1 MLVVASAVMVA
12 GLVVIAPALA
22 DLPDVW
28 GKLADG
34 HLGWLAFALVLEAL
48 SFVGHAILFRAVSVE
63 GGGTRI
69 GLRASTEI
77 TLAGHAATRLFASA
91 GAGGIALTAW
101 ALKKSGMEARDV
113 AARMT
118 TFMVLLYS
126 VYMGS
131 LLFGGLGLYTGL
143 IPGGGSFAMTIVPAL
158 FGGAVIA
165 LVASRPARQ
174 PRRVQAAAL
183 ALPGRRGRPRRPPP
197 AAPRQPGLLGA
208 LMWWAFDIACLW
220 ACFEAFGDSPAVG
233 ILVVAY
239 FVGML
244 ANTLP
249 LPGGVGG
256 VDGGMIGAF
265 VAFGVDPASAIIAV
279 LAYRFFA
286 FWLPI
291 APGAISFATLRKTVA
306 RWEAE
311 DAGEPVAAEAPEGPP
326 AGRPRPLPL
335 PPVQLSHGRFRRLLQ
350 RPRLP
355 AAYAGDGRA
364 DAGLSVA
371 GMGRQRDQARGRH
384 DRRGDQPGQH
394 PGHHGAAGPADPHR
408 HGHGL
413 P

>member
-1 MLVVASAVMVA
+1 MAALDPATDRSQPFGSVSRRQVIVLVLASVVMVA
-12 GLVVIAPALA
+12 GLVVVAPALA

-28 GKLADG
+28 TKLADG
-34 HLGWLAFALVLEAL
+34 HMGWLAFALVLEAL

-131 LLFGGLGLYTGL
+131 LLIGGLGLYAGV
-143 IPGGGSFAMTIVPAL
+143 IPGGGSFTMTIVPAI

-165 LVASRPARQ
+165 LVAGAQLVTPGEGKLRRWLAPVGDGVRDAR
-174 PRRVQAAAL
+174 AL
-183 ALPGRRGRPRRPPP
+183 IRRGNL
-197 AAPRQPGLLGA
+197 GLIGA

-220 ACFEAFGDSPAVG
+220 ACFHAFGDSPAVG
-233 ILVVAY
+233 VLVVGY

-265 VAFGVDPASAIIAV
+265 VAFGVDPAAAILAV

-291 APGAISFATLRKTVA
+291 APGALSFATLRRTVA
-306 RWEAE
+306 RWEIE
-311 DAGEPVAAEAPEGPP
+311 DAGEIAPLTRRPTR
-326 AGRPRPLPL
+326 RPR
-335 PPVQLSHGRFRRLLQ
+335 V
-350 RPRLP
+350 
-355 AAYAGDGRA
+355 RA
-364 DAGLSVA
+364 ERGL
-371 GMGRQRDQARGRH
+371 RH
-384 DRRGDQPGQH
+384 QYS
-394 PGHHGAAGPADPHR
+394 
-408 HGHGL
+408 
-413 P
+413 

>member
-1 MLVVASAVMVA
+1 MVA

-28 GKLADG
+28 TKISDG
-34 HLGWLAFALVLEAL
+34 HVGWLAFALVLEAL

-77 TLAGHAATRLFASA
+77 TLAGHAATRLLASA

-101 ALKKSGMEARDV
+101 ALKRSGMEARDV

-126 VYMGS
+126 VYMGA
-131 LLFGGLGLYTGL
+131 LLIGGLGLYSGL
-143 IPGGGSFAMTIVPAL
+143 IPGGGSFAMTIVPAI
-158 FGGAVIA
+158 FGAVVIA
-165 LVASRPARQ
+165 IVASAQLVKPGEGKLRRWLSPVGDGVRDARG
-174 PRRVQAAAL
+174 L
-183 ALPGRRGRPRRPPP
+183 IRRGN
-197 AAPRQPGLLGA
+197 PGLLGA

-220 ACFEAFGDSPAVG
+220 ACFEAFGASPAIGV
-233 ILVVAY
+233 LVVGY

-249 LPGGVGG
+249 LPGGVGS

-265 VAFGVDPASAIIAV
+265 VAFGVDPAAAIVAV

-291 APGAISFATLRKTVA
+291 APGAVAFGTLRRTVA
-306 RWEAE
+306 QWETE
-311 DAGEPVAAEAPEGPP
+311 DAGIVAQ
-326 AGRPRPLPL
+326 PRPAK
-335 PPVQLSHGRFRRLLQ
+335 RRKRVSPDHSFCHQ
-350 RPRLP
+350 
-355 AAYAGDGRA
+355 Y
-364 DAGLSVA
+364 S
-371 GMGRQRDQARGRH
+371 
-384 DRRGDQPGQH
+384 
-394 PGHHGAAGPADPHR
+394 
-408 HGHGL
+408 
-413 P
+413 

>member
-1 MLVVASAVMVA
+1 MAAIDPAERPLGRVSPRQVVVLVVASAVMIA

-28 GKLADG
+28 SKLATG
-34 HLGWLAFALVLEAL
+34 HVGWLTFALGLEAL
-48 SFVGHAILFRAVSVE
+48 SFVGHAILFRAVSIDAD
-63 GGGTRI
+63 GDSSRI

-77 TLAGHAATRLFASA
+77 TLAGHAATRLLASA

-126 VYMGS
+126 VYMGA
-131 LLFGGLGLYTGL
+131 LLFGGLGLYTGV
-143 IPGGGSFAMTIVPAL
+143 IPGGGSFALTVVPAL

-165 LVASRPARQ
+165 LVASAQLVQ
-174 PRRVQAAAL
+174 PGEGRIRRAL
-183 ALPGRRGRPRRPPP
+183 APVGAGVRDARRLVMSGN
-197 AAPRQPGLLGA
+197 PGLLGA

-220 ACFEAFGDSPAVG
+220 ACFEAFGASPAIGVLIVG
-233 ILVVAY
+233 Y

-265 VAFGVDPASAIIAV
+265 VAFGVDPAAAIVAV

-291 APGAISFATLRKTVA
+291 APGAVSFASLRRTVA
-306 RWEAE
+306 KWEAE
-311 DAGEPVAAEAPEGPP
+311 DAGAPP
-326 AGRPRPLPL
+326 AARAARK
-335 PPVQLSHGRFRRLLQ
+335 RR
-350 RPRLP
+350 
-355 AAYAGDGRA
+355 A
-364 DAGLSVA
+364 
-371 GMGRQRDQARGRH
+371 RQQ
-384 DRRGDQPGQH
+384 
-394 PGHHGAAGPADPHR
+394 GALCHQYS
-408 HGHGL
+408 
-413 P
+413 

>member
-1 MLVVASAVMVA
+1 MAAIDQADRSLPLGRVSPRQVIVLVIASTVMVA

-28 GKLADG
+28 TKLADG
-34 HLGWLAFALVLEAL
+34 HLGWLAFALVLEML

-77 TLAGHAATRLFASA
+77 TLAGHAATRLLASA

-101 ALKKSGMEARDV
+101 ALKRSGMEARDV

-126 VYMGS
+126 VYMGA
-131 LLFGGLGLYTGL
+131 LLIGGLGLYTGL
-143 IPGGGSFAMTIVPAL
+143 IPGGGSFAMTIVPAI

-165 LVASRPARQ
+165 IVASAQLVKPGEGKLRRWLSPVGDGVRDARS
-174 PRRVQAAAL
+174 L
-183 ALPGRRGRPRRPPP
+183 IRRGN
-197 AAPRQPGLLGA
+197 PGLLGA
-208 LMWWAFDIACLW
+208 LMWWTFDIACLW
-220 ACFEAFGDSPAVG
+220 ACFEAFGSSPAIGV
-233 ILVVAY
+233 LVVGY

-249 LPGGVGG
+249 LPGGVGS

-265 VAFGVDPASAIIAV
+265 VAFGVDPAAAIVAV

-291 APGAISFATLRKTVA
+291 APGALAFGTLRRTVA

-311 DAGEPVAAEAPEGPP
+311 DAGVVREARP
-326 AGRPRPLPL
+326 AK
-335 PPVQLSHGRFRRLLQ
+335 RRTRVSPDHSFCHQ
-350 RPRLP
+350 
-355 AAYAGDGRA
+355 Y
-364 DAGLSVA
+364 S
-371 GMGRQRDQARGRH
+371 
-384 DRRGDQPGQH
+384 
-394 PGHHGAAGPADPHR
+394 
-408 HGHGL
+408 
-413 P
+413 

>member
-1 MLVVASAVMVA
+1 MAVVDQPERSLPLDRVSARQVMVLVVASAVMVA
-12 GLVVIAPALA
+12 GLVVVAPALG

-28 GKLADG
+28 TKLGDG
-34 HLGWLAFALVLEAL
+34 HMGWLAFALALEAL

-101 ALKKSGMEARDV
+101 ALKRSGMAARDV

-131 LLFGGLGLYTGL
+131 LLIGGVGLYSGL
-143 IPGGGSFAMTIVPAL
+143 IPGGGSFAMTIVPAI

-165 LVASRPARQ
+165 VVASAQLVHPGHTRLRRILSPVGAGVRDAR
-174 PRRVQAAAL
+174 RL
-183 ALPGRRGRPRRPPP
+183 LRRGN
-197 AAPRQPGLLGA
+197 PGLIGA
-208 LMWWAFDIACLW
+208 LMWWGFDIACLW

-233 ILVVAY
+233 ILVVGY

-249 LPGGVGG
+249 LPGGVGS

-265 VAFGVDPASAIIAV
+265 VAFGVDPAAAIVAV

-291 APGAISFATLRKTVA
+291 APGALSYATLRRTVA
-306 RWEAE
+306 GWEAE
-311 DAGEPVAAEAPEGPP
+311 DAGE
-326 AGRPRPLPL
+326 
-335 PPVQLSHGRFRRLLQ
+335 Q
-350 RPRLP
+350 LP
-355 AAYAGDGRA
+355 APWPIPATRRPA
-364 DAGLSVA
+364 VK
-371 GMGRQRDQARGRH
+371 H
-384 DRRGDQPGQH
+384 DRSLCPEYS
-394 PGHHGAAGPADPHR
+394 
-408 HGHGL
+408 
-413 P
+413 